1 MCKCENVQIVTFVR
15 AVIKTLN
22 HLYILTFT
30 KHSHICTFS
39 HLHIHQAFAHYY
51 NPMNNTNNNNITG
64 AEILMRALI
73 DEGVKTLFGYPGGAI
88 MPVYDALYDYRDQ
101 LSHILVRHEQA
112 ATHAAEGF
120 ARVSGQTGVCLVTS
134 GPGATNTITGIADAM
149 MDSTPMVVIT
159 GQVGTQMLGTDAFQD
174 CDVVDITQPISKWS
188 YQIRSAKDV
197 AWAVHR
203 AFYIAGSGRPGP
215 VVLDFAKNAQV
226 EKADYVPGTIDF
238 IRSYVPVPPTD
249 RQSVAEAAALINEAK
264 RPLVLVGQGVE
275 LGNASEELRA
285 FIEKADLPT
294 GCTLLGLSVLPSSH
308 PLNVGMLGMHGA
320 LGANKKTQECDLLIA
335 VGMRFDDRITGKL
348 STYATQAKKIHFDID
363 PSEINKNVNVDVAV
377 LGDCKETLAAVTALL
392 EKKEHTEWRESFRQY
407 DEQESRIVI
416 EPQIHPTSG
425 PLRMGEVVR
434 RVTELTADKAV
445 LVTDVGQNQMM
456 AARYFRFSQKR
467 SIITSGGMGTMGF
480 GLPAAIGATFG
491 APDRTVCLFLG
502 DGGLQMT
509 IEELGTI
516 MEQHA
521 PVKIILL
528 NNNYLG
534 NVRQWQ
540 QLFFRHRYSFTPMM
554 NPDYEKIAVA
564 YDIPA
569 LTVTER
575 DKLDEAIT
583 TMINTPGPFLLQ
595 AAVLEEDNVLPM
607 CCPGHDVDDM
617 MLEV

>member
-1 MCKCENVQIVTFVR
+1 
-15 AVIKTLN
+15 
-22 HLYILTFT
+22 
-30 KHSHICTFS
+30 
-39 HLHIHQAFAHYY
+39 
-51 NPMNNTNNNNITG
+51 
-64 AEILMRALI
+64 MRALL
-73 DEGVKTLFGYPGGAI
+73 DEGVDTIFGYPGGAI
-88 MPVYDALYDYRDQ
+88 MPVYDALYDYRDR
-101 LSHILVRHEQA
+101 LNHILVRHEQA
-112 ATHAAEGF
+112 AAHAAEGY
-120 ARVSGQTGVCLVTS
+120 ARVSGRTGACIVTS

-149 MDSTPMVVIT
+149 MDSTPIVVIC
-159 GQVGTQMLGTDAFQD
+159 GQVGAQMLGSDAFQE

-215 VVLDFAKNAQV
+215 VVLDFTKNAQL
-226 EKADYVPGTIDF
+226 EKAEYVPGTIDF
-238 IRSYVPVPPTD
+238 IRSYVPVPATPKGA
-249 RQSVAEAAALINEAK
+249 VEKAAALINKAK

-275 LGNASEELRA
+275 LGHAQQELQA
-285 FIEKADLPT
+285 FVEKAGLPA
-294 GCTLLGLSVLPSSH
+294 GRTLLGLSALPSDH

-348 STYATQAKKIHFDID
+348 DTYARQAVKIHFEID
-363 PSEINKNVNVDVAV
+363 PSEIDKNVHVDLAV
-377 LGDCKETLAAVTALL
+377 LGDCKQTLPAVTALL
-392 EKKEHTEWRESFRQY
+392 EERDHSEWRESFRTW
-407 DEQESRIVI
+407 DEQERDLVI
-416 EPQIHPTSG
+416 EPQIHPASG

-434 RVTELTADKAV
+434 CVSEHSGHKAI

-456 AARYFRFSQKR
+456 AARYFKFTEPR
-467 SIITSGGMGTMGF
+467 SVVTSGGMGTMGY

-491 APDRTVCLFLG
+491 APERTVCLFLG

-516 MEQHA
+516 MEQQS

-540 QLFFRHRYSFTPMM
+540 QLFFRKRYSFTPML
-554 NPDYEKIAVA
+554 NPDYELIAKA
-564 YDIPA
+564 YRIPVR
-569 LTVTER
+569 TVTEHA
-575 DKLDEAIT
+575 DLPAAVAEMLA
-583 TMINTPGPFLLQ
+583 TPGPYLLQ
-595 AAVLEEDNVLPM
+595 AAVMEEDNVLPM

-617 MLEV
+617 MLTC